1 MLKEPD
7 VLKWLF
13 QLIVDHT
20 EKMEEYKRLVRRLE
34 AGDEGLDLITK
45 HGRHFRIIVRTPA
58 NVSETEHRNHSTEI
72 GRDNFHLPRS
82 DWETL
87 VEACESM
94 LQYQKSLPERDEKQR
109 ACDM

>member
-1 MLKEPD
+1 MLKED

-20 EKMEEYKRLVRRLE
+20 EKMEEDKRLVRRLE

-58 NVSETEHRNHSTEI
+58 NVSETEHRNHSTATTSI
-72 GRDNFHLPRS
+72 SPDRTGKPWSKPVNRCCN
-82 DWETL
+82 T
-87 VEACESM
+87 
-94 LQYQKSLPERDEKQR
+94 
-109 ACDM
+109 